1 MHVHLDERV
10 TGHSRISHRLPSL
23 CTLEESATGTQT
35 PAVLFQAVVAVCT
48 TMGASLPTCR
58 RVQFEQ
64 NSARVAVGQRDNAA
78 ARAHRG
84 DREFKAHSFRARFSF
99 RGCAPVV
106 NISPGRPLHL
116 LRSLTRTGLLA
127 QGIERGLVLQLSNK
141 DRWSRTTNCHAGLA
155 PASDPF

>member
-1 MHVHLDERV
+1 MHVHLDERG

-35 PAVLFQAVVAVCT
+35 PAVLFQAVVAVCTT

-99 RGCAPVV
+99 REAVPP
-106 NISPGRPLHL
+106 S
-116 LRSLTRTGLLA
+116 
-127 QGIERGLVLQLSNK
+127 
-141 DRWSRTTNCHAGLA
+141 
-155 PASDPF
+155 